1 MSRIDF
7 KPIALPSFDS
17 ALELYKQ
24 SGTGLQNVFKD
35 LASTFSG
42 LETEVKAKND
52 AAIKDFINQAATT
65 QALQSPEFQQQFQ
78 AKQQELGGVYTPE
91 AISAYRD
98 SRVDTLNKR
107 AADALQMQTN
117 QYAYDRGL
125 LTDQRADSTFK
136 AAQQLATGNGTYKD
150 LVNDPNVDPVSLLG
164 LQTNLNA
171 SSTLEGTKKAIALLA
186 SGASVQQALAAS
198 PNADPAAVIK
208 MFQDSRTAEST
219 LATSEVARREVQQ
232 RINAGEFNLGIQKQL
247 GAALN
252 GDTGAVIETPLGTMA
267 PSKTYTSNKAR
278 WDAQRDLLASRFS
291 QISSPMKAAAE
302 KYGLPVELIM
312 ATSLVESGAAHTGQD
327 GKLTSSGKAYGIMQ
341 LIPATAARFG
351 ATNIA
356 DLNQNIDAGAK
367 YLRFLYD
374 KYKGDLPRVIA
385 AYNAGEGNV
394 DRYKGIPPLAETQ
407 DYVPKVLDAIRWLSE
422 IGGNARSVGGIDPS
436 RIGAGSN
443 GLTLDAAPKASAGG
457 LTIQDIMGEGGALNP
472 GSAVSTG
479 RGSGRIDRNYLFTRR
494 ADLTEKLTQ
503 LKQAFDSSAA
513 KPPTSTKYMSWG
525 EWLNEVSD
533 GWLEN
538 GFQAKAVKDAIEG
551 DERFKGLPQAEQIR
565 LANSVLQRTE
575 AGNLTPTRDQVI
587 TEGRRKGYANQAWTE
602 YQNSRVAPTTAY
614 RKNMLSAYRSAVT
627 DALNYASSFDP
638 TITPK
643 AIADYLGVPNTEQLE
658 LGYISK
664 KDLPSEESSKPNT
677 PSNNAPV
684 TVNNPLPTTGVATPN
699 TSAANTPTTNKEAV
713 PNKPTEGTTPTKPA
727 RVIMDVFNPNA
738 TGYMNITQLKGQIT
752 TLKDRHSKEFQAL
765 VDKYQKAIRAL
776 TNAGRHREAAQLY
789 TKLGAETDSLRE
801 TRDRNIQIMERAIET
816 QEAAIKDRKEKDK
829 RKQQELDAQAALRLL
844 NGK

>member
-65 QALQSPEFQQQFQ
+65 QALQSPEFQQQLQ

-107 AADALQMQTN
+107 AADALQMQSN

-125 LTDQRADSTFK
+125 LTDQRTDSTLR

-186 SGASVQQALAAS
+186 SGASIQQALAAS

-219 LATSEVARREVQQ
+219 LATNEVARREAQQ

-278 WDAQRDLLASRFS
+278 WDAQKSVLASRFG

-394 DRYKGIPPLAETQ
+394 DRYKGIPPFAETQ
-407 DYVPKVLDAIRWLSE
+407 EYVPKVLDAIRWLSE

-436 RIGAGSN
+436 RIGAGSS
-443 GLTLDAAPKASAGG
+443 GLTLEAAPKAGAGG
-457 LTIQDIMGEGGALNP
+457 LTVQDIMGEGGALNP

-533 GWLEN
+533 GWFEN

-565 LANSVLQRTE
+565 LADSVLQKTE
-575 AGNLTPTRDQVI
+575 ADNFTPTRDWAI
-587 TEGRRKGYANQAWTE
+587 TEGRRKDYANQAWTE

-614 RKNMLSAYRSAVT
+614 RNNMLTAYKSAVT
-627 DALNYASSFDP
+627 DALNYAKSFDP
-638 TITPK
+638 TVTPR
-643 AIADYLGVPNTEQLE
+643 AIADYLGIPDKDQLE

-664 KDLPSEESSKPNT
+664 EDLPSEESSKPNT
-677 PSNNAPV
+677 PANNVPV

-699 TSAANTPTTNKEAV
+699 TPAANKEAV
-713 PNKPTEGTTPTKPA
+713 PNKPVEGTTPTKPA

-765 VDKYQKAIRAL
+765 VDRYQKAIRAL
-776 TNAGRHREAAQLY
+776 TNVGRHREAAQLY
-789 TKLGAETDSLRE
+789 AKLGTETDSLRA